1 MISHLVSPII
11 HHIPKE
17 HNDMRPH
24 LHRHKTPALAQ
35 VKVDY
40 ELRQARE
47 EEVTVGVGAGAED
60 LGVGYY
66 EDIGYAGWV

>member
-24 LHRHKTPALAQ
+24 LNRHETPALAQ
-35 VKVDY
+35 VEVDY
-40 ELRQARE
+40 ELR
-47 EEVTVGVGAGAED
+47 
-60 LGVGYY
+60 
-66 EDIGYAGWV
+66 